1 MDKRN
6 DMIAGA
12 VRAFDAGGFRGIGV
26 DGILA
31 SSGAS
36 TRTLYK
42 HFGSRDGLVLA
53 VLEERHRDFM
63 NRLKPRS
70 GHADP
75 IGELF
80 DTLEHWLTEH
90 GARGCMLL
98 RARSEYAAAN
108 EDVVAL
114 VRRQKEEFE
123 REVARRVE
131 TVLGFADGRLAT
143 QIWLLFEGATAA
155 ASVSDLSVVG
165 AAKQAAGVLVAA
177 AQGRSR

>member
-1 MDKRN
+1 MNKRD
-6 DMIAGA
+6 DMVAGA
-12 VRAFDAGGFRGIGV
+12 ARAFEAEGFRGVGV

-31 SSGAS
+31 LSGAS

-53 VLEERHRDFM
+53 VLEERHRGFM
-63 NRLKPRS
+63 RRLELQ
-70 GHADP
+70 GGNADP
-75 IGELF
+75 VGELF
-80 DTLEHWLTEH
+80 DTLEQWLIEH

-98 RARSEYAAAN
+98 RARSEYSGAN

-123 REVARRVE
+123 REIAKRVE
-131 TVLGFADGRLAT
+131 ATLGSADSRLAT
-143 QIWLLFEGATAA
+143 QVWLLFEGATAA